1 MVSLKKVGIL
11 STVAVLCV
19 LVVSLSSVFAVDYEK
34 ELANCEIEIKKV
46 EDEIAAYY
54 ETQSIAHEMA
64 NSARALNISEDDVV
78 IQRAKDIWAEAEENK
93 NALQNNLAELKERQ
107 LELQEKADKYEYI
120 GDYKLTGYCPCY
132 SCSEGYG
139 SNTASGVRA
148 KEGITVAAD
157 RRKIPLGTKIY
168 IEGVGER
175 IVQDVGGAIK
185 GNKLDIYVE
194 NHSDC
199 YRAEYNTTAKV
210 YIINE

>member
-34 ELANCEIEIKKV
+34 ELANCEIEIERV

-54 ETQSIAHEMA
+54 ETQTIAHDMA
-64 NSARALNISEDDVV
+64 NSARALNIAEDDVV

-93 NALQNNLAELKERQ
+93 NALENNLAELKERQ

>member
-1 MVSLKKVGIL
+1 MLSLKKVGIL
-11 STVAVLCV
+11 STVVVLCV
-19 LVVSLSSVFAVDYEK
+19 LAVSLSSVFAVDYEK
-34 ELANCEIEIKKV
+34 ELADCEIEIKRV

-54 ETQSIAHEMA
+54 ETQSIAHDMA

-78 IQRAKDIWAEAEENK
+78 IQRAKDIWTEAEENK
-93 NALQNNLAELKERQ
+93 NVLESNLAELKEKQ
-107 LELQEKADKYEYI
+107 LELQKKADKYEYI

>member
-78 IQRAKDIWAEAEENK
+78 IQRAKDIWSEAEENK
-93 NALQNNLAELKERQ
+93 NALENNLAELKERQ
-107 LELQEKADKYEYI
+107 IELQEKADKYEYI

>member
-34 ELANCEIEIKKV
+34 ELANCEIEIKSV

-54 ETQSIAHEMA
+54 ETQSVAHDMA

-78 IQRAKDIWAEAEENK
+78 IQRAKEIWAEAEEK
-93 NALQNNLAELKERQ
+93 KKALESNLVELKERQ

-194 NHSDC
+194 SHSDC
-199 YRAEYNTTAKV
+199 YKAEYNTTAKV

>member
-93 NALQNNLAELKERQ
+93 NALENNLAELKERQ

>member
-11 STVAVLCV
+11 STVVVLCV
-19 LVVSLSSVFAVDYEK
+19 LAISLSNVFAVDYEK
-34 ELANCEIEIKKV
+34 EIANCEVEIERV
-46 EDEIAAYY
+46 ENELAVYL
-54 ETQSIAHEMA
+54 ETQSKAHDLA
-64 NSARALNISEDDVV
+64 NSARALNLDENDVV
-78 IQRAKDIWAEAEENK
+78 IQRAKEIWAEAEESKKVLESNLNELNNK
-93 NALQNNLAELKERQ
+93 K

-148 KEGITVAAD
+148 QEGVTVAAD

>member
-78 IQRAKDIWAEAEENK
+78 IQRAKDIWADAEENK
-93 NALQNNLAELKERQ
+93 NALENNLAELKERQ

>member
-11 STVAVLCV
+11 STVVVLCV
-19 LVVSLSSVFAVDYEK
+19 LVISLSSVFAVDYEK
-34 ELANCEIEIKKV
+34 ELANCEIEIERV

-54 ETQSIAHEMA
+54 ETQTIAHDMA
-64 NSARALNISEDDVV
+64 NSARALNIAEDDVV
-78 IQRAKDIWAEAEENK
+78 IQRAKDIWADAEENK
-93 NALQNNLAELKERQ
+93 NALENNLAELKERQ

>member
-1 MVSLKKVGIL
+1 MLSLKKVGIL

-19 LVVSLSSVFAVDYEK
+19 LVISLSSVFAVDYEK
-34 ELANCEIEIKKV
+34 ELANCEIEIKRV

-54 ETQSIAHEMA
+54 ETQSIAHDMA
-64 NSARALNISEDDVV
+64 NSARALNIAEDDVV
-78 IQRAKDIWAEAEENK
+78 IQRAKDIWAEAEKGK
-93 NALQNNLAELKERQ
+93 NALESNLAELKEKQ

>member
-34 ELANCEIEIKKV
+34 ELANCEIEIKSV

-54 ETQSIAHEMA
+54 ETQSVAHDMA
-64 NSARALNISEDDVV
+64 NSARTLNISEDDVV
-78 IQRAKDIWAEAEENK
+78 IQRAKEIWAEAEEK
-93 NALQNNLAELKERQ
+93 KKALESNLVELKERQ

>member
-11 STVAVLCV
+11 STVVVLCV
-19 LVVSLSSVFAVDYEK
+19 LVISLSSVFAVDYEK
-34 ELANCEIEIKKV
+34 ELANCEIEIERV

-54 ETQSIAHEMA
+54 ETQTIAHDMA
-64 NSARALNISEDDVV
+64 NSARALNIAEDDVV
-78 IQRAKDIWAEAEENK
+78 IQRAKDIWAEAEESK
-93 NALQNNLAELKERQ
+93 KVLECTLIELKEKK

>member
-34 ELANCEIEIKKV
+34 ELANCEIEIKSV

-54 ETQSIAHEMA
+54 ETQSVAHDMA

-78 IQRAKDIWAEAEENK
+78 IQRAKEIWADAEEK
-93 NALQNNLAELKERQ
+93 KKALESNLVELKERQ

>member
-34 ELANCEIEIKKV
+34 ELANCEIEIKSV

-54 ETQSIAHEMA
+54 ETQSVAHDMA

-78 IQRAKDIWAEAEENK
+78 IQRAKEIWAEAEEK
-93 NALQNNLAELKERQ
+93 KKALESNLVELKERQ

>member
-34 ELANCEIEIKKV
+34 ELANCEIEIKSV

-54 ETQSIAHEMA
+54 ETQSVAHDMA

-78 IQRAKDIWAEAEENK
+78 IQRAKEIWAEAEEK
-93 NALQNNLAELKERQ
+93 KKALESNLVELKERQ

-148 KEGITVAAD
+148 KEGITVAVD

>member
-11 STVAVLCV
+11 STVVVLCV
-19 LVVSLSSVFAVDYEK
+19 LVISLSSVFAVDYEK
-34 ELANCEIEIKKV
+34 ELANCEIEIERV

-54 ETQSIAHEMA
+54 ETQTIAHDMA

-93 NALQNNLAELKERQ
+93 NALENNLAELKERQ

>member
-11 STVAVLCV
+11 STVVVLCV
-19 LVVSLSSVFAVDYEK
+19 LAVSLSSVFAVDYEK
-34 ELANCEIEIKKV
+34 EIASCEVEIERV
-46 EDEIAAYY
+46 ENELAVYL
-54 ETQSIAHEMA
+54 ETQSKAHDLA
-64 NSARALNISEDDVV
+64 NSARALNFAEDDVV
-78 IQRAKDIWAEAEENK
+78 IQRAKEIWAEAEESK
-93 NALQNNLAELKERQ
+93 KVLESNLAELNEKK
-107 LELQEKADKYEYI
+107 LKLQEKADKYEYI

-148 KEGITVAAD
+148 QEGVTVAAD
-157 RRKIPLGTKIY
+157 KRKIPLGTKIY

-194 NHSDC
+194 NHSNC
-199 YRAEYNTTAKV
+199 YKPEYNTTAKV
-210 YIINE
+210 YIIKE